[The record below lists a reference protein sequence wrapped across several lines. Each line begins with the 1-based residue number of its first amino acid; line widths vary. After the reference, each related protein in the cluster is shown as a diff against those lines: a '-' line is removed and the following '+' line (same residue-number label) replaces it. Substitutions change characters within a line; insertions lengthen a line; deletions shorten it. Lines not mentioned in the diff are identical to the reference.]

1 MRQNF
6 FKVLQNLKIF
16 ATAEKIY
23 KCRHDQRKRGKK
35 PLGSEASSTFGRS
48 ITIWFILYYYWDY

>member
-6 FKVLQNLKIF
+6 FKALRNLKIF

-23 KCRHDQRKRGKK
+23 KCSCDQRKKGKM
-35 PLGSEASSTFGRS
+35 PLGSGSSSTFGRS
-48 ITIWFILYYYWDY
+48 LTI

>member
-6 FKVLQNLKIF
+6 FKALQNLKIF

-23 KCRHDQRKRGKK
+23 KCRHDQRKRGKSLLVVGLVV
-35 PLGSEASSTFGRS
+35 PLVD
-48 ITIWFILYYYWDY
+48 L

>member
-6 FKVLQNLKIF
+6 FKALQNLKIF

-35 PLGSEASSTFGRS
+35 PLGSGASSTFGRRL
-48 ITIWFILYYYWDY
+48 TI